1 MFILLKTEMENDSV
15 VKGTHCFSRGL
26 EFSMQD
32 LCQPVTPDPNNST
45 SDLSASTYPDKQ
57 IPM

>member
-1 MFILLKTEMENDSV
+1 MLKEFNTSEIILKICMFILLKTEMENDSV

-32 LCQPVTPDPNNST
+32 LC
-45 SDLSASTYPDKQ
+45 
-57 IPM
+57 